1 MRHIF
6 FLFFFFC
13 SERKS
18 IPDVN
23 YEKMNSKNVANMV
36 TRLAKRFELD
46 EETHPE
52 TILRQKVGSLR
63 YLIHK
68 KYNER
73 SIGNTLI
80 YVLLYISACL
90 NALIEFEKNLHVLLI
105 TIT

>member
-1 MRHIF
+1 MRHIYF
-6 FLFFFFC
+6 FFFFC

-18 IPDVN
+18 MN